1 MFIVLIRGLYFI
13 LLIKVFLSSD
23 LFRVVI
29 RGLCGKRFCYL
40 CKAQWFC
47 FGIGTETI
55 DGVALQES
63 KTSIKVSIKLY
74 VFVILTFE
82 TRWGKKKKKKT
93 NNKNNPCKP
102 NQPRNVFIEEQ
113 ESPFTSLNAL

>member
-1 MFIVLIRGLYFI
+1 MVYIVLFFYFFFVLIRGLYFI

-82 TRWGKKKKKKT
+82 TRWGKKKKKE
-93 NNKNNPCKP
+93 
-102 NQPRNVFIEEQ
+102 NQQ
-113 ESPFTSLNAL
+113 QK